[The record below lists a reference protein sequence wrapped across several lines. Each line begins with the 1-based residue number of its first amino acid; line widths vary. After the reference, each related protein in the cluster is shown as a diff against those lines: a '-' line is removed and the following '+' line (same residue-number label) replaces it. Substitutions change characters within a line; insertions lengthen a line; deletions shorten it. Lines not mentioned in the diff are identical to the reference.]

1 MCLKKFFWTKHN
13 LGTHKS
19 IWGGTSPEC
28 HPVATDRLSTP
39 QKRPLLRLQSQKCDS
54 LAAIAKYIKK
64 IEFTIARFSKQ
75 GNFFKEA
82 LPCSLKKP

>member
-1 MCLKKFFWTKHN
+1 VCKKVLLDKTQFGDAQKY
-13 LGTHKS
+13 LGRHCPRMPPR
-19 IWGGTSPEC
+19 GCG
-28 HPVATDRLSTP
+28 
-39 QKRPLLRLQSQKCDS
+39 RPLLRQQSQKCDS

-64 IEFTIARFSKQ
+64 EFTIARFSKQ